1 MKVKLTKNQ
10 LKESYDKLV
19 IHTQFDLDFILL
31 TIAAAAI
38 CSFGFRMNSSSVIIG
53 AMVLSPILLTV
64 VAIGASISRNR
75 WKNVLKNFTTLF
87 LRIIIGIATSFIIN
101 NFFPFT
107 SGSEITERILANQA
121 DYFAVAFFSGLAGTF
136 AYFWPGIIEAIAGI
150 AISVALI
157 PPVVM
162 VGIGLARWDMP
173 LLTSSLEIV
182 LINVSGITVG
192 SFLLV
197 MALNVRSVKE

>member
-19 IHTQFDLDFILL
+19 IRTQFDLDFILL

-53 AMVLSPILLTV
+53 AMVLSPILLTI
-64 VAIGASISRNR
+64 VAIGASISWYR
-75 WKNVLKNFTTLF
+75 WKNVVKNFTTLF
-87 LRIIIGIATSFIIN
+87 LSIIIGIATSF
-101 NFFPFT
+101 PVT

>member
-75 WKNVLKNFTTLF
+75 WKNVVKNFTTLF
-87 LRIIIGIATSFIIN
+87 LSIIIGIATSFIIN

-162 VGIGLARWDMP
+162 VGIGFARWDMP

>member
-1 MKVKLTKNQ
+1 MFNSPSNSTVPKKL
-10 LKESYDKLV
+10 
-19 IHTQFDLDFILL
+19 
-31 TIAAAAI
+31 
-38 CSFGFRMNSSSVIIG
+38 GFYRHLPNI
-53 AMVLSPILLTV
+53 
-64 VAIGASISRNR
+64 
-75 WKNVLKNFTTLF
+75 FTFLRLF
-87 LRIIIGIATSFIIN
+87 LAPLTYFFIIN
-101 NFFPFT
+101 NFFPVT

-162 VGIGLARWDMP
+162 VGIGFARWDMP

>member
-1 MKVKLTKNQ
+1 MKAKLTKNQ
-10 LKESYDKLV
+10 LQESYEKLELR
-19 IHTQFDLDFILL
+19 TQFDLDFILL
-31 TIAAAAI
+31 TVAAAAI

-64 VAIGASISRNR
+64 VALGASLSWGK
-75 WKNVLKNFTTLF
+75 WKNGVRNITTLF
-87 LRIIIGIATSFIIN
+87 SSIVIGIATSFIIN
-101 NFFPFT
+101 KIFPIVG
-107 SGSEITERILANQA
+107 GSEITERILGNQT
-121 DYFAVAFFSGLAGTF
+121 DYFFVAFFSGLAGTF

-162 VGIGLARWDMP
+162 VGIGLAKWDMV
-173 LLTSSLEIV
+173 LLTSSIEIV
-182 LINVSGITVG
+182 LINVAGITIG

-197 MALNVRSVKE
+197 LGLKIRATKE

>member
-75 WKNVLKNFTTLF
+75 GKNVLKNFTTLF

>member
-38 CSFGFRMNSSSVIIG
+38 ISFGFRMNSSSVIIG

-75 WKNVLKNFTTLF
+75 WKNVVKNFTTLF
-87 LRIIIGIATSFIIN
+87 LSIIIGIATSFIIN

-107 SGSEITERILANQA
+107 SGSEIMERILANQA

>member
-10 LKESYDKLV
+10 LQQSYEKLV
-19 IHTQFDLDFILL
+19 ISTQLDLDFILL

-87 LRIIIGIATSFIIN
+87 LSIIIGVTTSFIIN
-101 NFFPFT
+101 NFFPVT

-197 MALNVRSVKE
+197 MGLNVRSVKE

>member
-1 MKVKLTKNQ
+1 M
-10 LKESYDKLV
+10 

>member
-1 MKVKLTKNQ
+1 M
-10 LKESYDKLV
+10 
-19 IHTQFDLDFILL
+19 IRTQFDLDFILL

-162 VGIGLARWDMP
+162 VGIGFARWDMP